1 MLKSKRNSIS
11 TSLRQGCYAA
21 EAEVASCPA
30 TARML
35 CRRRSVSLSHSLSS
49 FADAARLSANA
60 FHIEIGRQVGL
71 LVHWV
76 NADSCAAMFVY
87 VRRMCVWARVCEL
100 FAAFGLPVLW
110 ITFWCELLFFGLFG
124 YFFSVFQLWLGYQI
138 YLQAVAYFSTALCLR
153 LLFNFVLMAPP
164 PSTSPVDES
173 RSMQND
179 IRQFKL
185 QIKSMCLWGISTESF
200 DQLNPVIMHTH
211 TPMYKPADT
220 HTCRP
225 GE

>member
-1 MLKSKRNSIS
+1 MDVENHVKFTRCHSSSSCAACGDNRTRWQTRINWKAEVGSPMLKSKRNSIS

-110 ITFWCELLFFGLFG
+110 ITFWCELLFFWVVWVFFFGFPALTWLSNLFAG
-124 YFFSVFQLWLGYQI
+124 RCILFNCTVP
-138 YLQAVAYFSTALCLR
+138 AVAL
-153 LLFNFVLMAPP
+153 
-164 PSTSPVDES
+164 
-173 RSMQND
+173 
-179 IRQFKL
+179 
-185 QIKSMCLWGISTESF
+185 
-200 DQLNPVIMHTH
+200 
-211 TPMYKPADT
+211 
-220 HTCRP
+220 
-225 GE
+225 